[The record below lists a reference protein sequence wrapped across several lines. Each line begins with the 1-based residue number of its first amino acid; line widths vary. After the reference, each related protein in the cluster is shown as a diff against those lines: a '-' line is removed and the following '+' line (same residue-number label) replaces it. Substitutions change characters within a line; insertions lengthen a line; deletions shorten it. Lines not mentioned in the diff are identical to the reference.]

1 MFVLIYSF
9 RNFKYKDSLRW
20 ALSSGI
26 DPMLLRTPTKR
37 YDNQSLWREGVCE
50 YFVPLEVNARGGGPF
65 INIAASDTLGSLQVT
80 ELLTS
85 AQRVCRTRKLADRS
99 EENIYKA
106 TIQLS
111 GRSEI
116 IQAQRSAVLQPGDW
130 GLYDTTRPYEVAV
143 DQDAHFLVLQIST
156 SLMPVWQPYLQRAVA
171 RTFSSRHGSARIA
184 METLQ
189 LALAESPGL
198 STAAM

>member
-1 MFVLIYSF
+1 
-9 RNFKYKDSLRW
+9 
-20 ALSSGI
+20 
-26 DPMLLRTPTKR
+26 
-37 YDNQSLWREGVCE
+37 
-50 YFVPLEVNARGGGPF
+50 
-65 INIAASDTLGSLQVT
+65 
-80 ELLTS
+80 
-85 AQRVCRTRKLADRS
+85 
-99 EENIYKA
+99 YKA

-198 STAAM
+198 STAAMRDIASAILQMIGLTLCEQSGASSMSDLHEVRHAQFRAIRQYINENLH